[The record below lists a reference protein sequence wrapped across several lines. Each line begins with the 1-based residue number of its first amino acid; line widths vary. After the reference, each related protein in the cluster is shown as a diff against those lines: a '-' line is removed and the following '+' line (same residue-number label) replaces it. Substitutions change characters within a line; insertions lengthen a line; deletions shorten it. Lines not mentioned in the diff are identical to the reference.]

1 MRHQHIALMA
11 GLLLSCVACGQS
23 QNTPQTSCPDGQ
35 IQDPNTQECKIAPQV
50 DATLD
55 LGEPVDSKSDE
66 AFDEVSVQDERVDVQ
81 DDAVEDVAADEPPPV
96 VEVRRFVAL
105 GDTGTGSAMQL
116 KVGQAIGTAC
126 TQLGGCDF
134 ALLLGDNAYNSGMD
148 SADDPRF
155 VEFFENPYGHLGFPF
170 YAVLGN
176 HDLGGGGAGVSLDQ
190 KKADYQ
196 IEYSQRN
203 AQWRMPS
210 RHYKVV
216 EGPVW
221 MVGLNT
227 TNVFFGRDD
236 AQRVDVQTWLNGAPT
251 TGWKIAFGHHPYL
264 SNGRHGNAGNY
275 EGLPFVPIVNGEHV
289 ASFMEDIVC
298 GNFDLYL
305 CGHDHNVQ
313 DLQATCG
320 TEFIVSG
327 AGAKTTD
334 LKGSNP
340 VHYESD
346 EPGFVI
352 LEASATIM
360 TLRFYDQDATLQH
373 TRTLTK

>member
-1 MRHQHIALMA
+1 MFLTCM
-11 GLLLSCVACGQS
+11 ACGQTES
-23 QNTPQTSCPDGQ
+23 APETSCPSGQ
-35 IQDPNTQECKIAPQV
+35 IQDPLTLNCVVPRAKDSSVDLDESQEQPDQGKV
-50 DATLD
+50 DATSLM
-55 LGEPVDSKSDE
+55 DSSKDMTDASD
-66 AFDEVSVQDERVDVQ
+66 VSVDVQ
-81 DDAVEDVAADEPPPV
+81 PDEPPPI

-116 KVGQAIGTAC
+116 KVGEAVGTAC
-126 TQLGGCDF
+126 QSLGGCDF

-170 YAVLGN
+170 HVVLGN
-176 HDLGGGGAGVSLDQ
+176 HDLGGSGSGVSLDQ
-190 KKADYQ
+190 KKGDYQ
-196 IEYSQRN
+196 VQYSQRN
-203 AQWRMPS
+203 PQWRMPA
-210 RHYKVV
+210 RHYKVE

-227 TNVFFGRDD
+227 TDIFFNRD
-236 AQRVDVQTWLNGAPT
+236 AGQRADVQTWLSGAPT
-251 TGWKIAFGHHPYL
+251 TGWKVAFGHHPYL
-264 SNGRHGNAGNY
+264 SNGRHGNAGSY
-275 EGLPFVPIVNGEHV
+275 EGVPFVPIVNGEHV
-289 ASFMEDIVC
+289 ESFMEDMVC
-298 GNFDLYL
+298 GKFDLYL

-313 DLQATCG
+313 DLKATCG

-346 EPGFVI
+346 EPGFVV
-352 LEASATIM
+352 LEASADTM
-360 TLRFYDQDATLQH
+360 VLRFYDQDAALQH
-373 TRTLTK
+373 TRTMTK